1 MRYIIWIITRHSSF
15 SLRCVLY
22 CYGAAAKETAME
34 HCNCIT
40 ALIKCTISNEA
51 VEKQSIAYSYKT
63 RIRVITFIVGSQ

>member
-1 MRYIIWIITRHSSF
+1 
-15 SLRCVLY
+15 
-22 CYGAAAKETAME
+22 ME

-63 RIRVITFIVGSQ
+63 RIKVITFITGSQ